1 MPSDFFINQADY
13 EVLYQEAAEI
23 EAEFEATDLLT
34 YSSFANDSMVYDYS
48 SIFDADDA
56 PQWTT
61 AVPNRYVEVWWGL
74 YVIPDVGTLGPA
86 IQVLDTEEREFLGY
100 KYYVALEPCR
110 LTVNDEYIGIFLLD
124 TQFKTDYGSQ
134 YNVTV
139 KAVGS
144 YVSANLIIKANGTD
158 TLSESIDNGVLLYSI
173 TWEIDFD
180 AMKPNVFMLLAQML
194 TFQSPDWGIPGLLGE
209 ILSYI
214 IGLGFWATII
224 LIVYAAITK
233 LLPTASGGLE
243 N

>member
-1 MPSDFFINQADY
+1 
-13 EVLYQEAAEI
+13 
-23 EAEFEATDLLT
+23 
-34 YSSFANDSMVYDYS
+34 
-48 SIFDADDA
+48 
-56 PQWTT
+56 
-61 AVPNRYVEVWWGL
+61 
-74 YVIPDVGTLGPA
+74 
-86 IQVLDTEEREFLGY
+86 
-100 KYYVALEPCR
+100 
-110 LTVNDEYIGIFLLD
+110 
-124 TQFKTDYGSQ
+124 
-134 YNVTV
+134 
-139 KAVGS
+139 
-144 YVSANLIIKANGTD
+144 LIIKANGTD